1 MSRGYVLIDSPGD
14 KPDSGRTY
22 LFNF

>member
-14 KPDSGRTY
+14 KPDYGRTY